1 MGHAG
6 HSELYQ
12 QCLIEFA
19 FTHPTM
25 MNHFKF
31 MSHQKI
37 CYLAAFLAA
46 LDATE
51 DSPELL
57 GAIGIGMLHISN
69 FKLSFSPTY
78 YNFLS

>member
-31 MSHQKI
+31 MSHRKI
-37 CYLAAFLAA
+37 CYLAAFLAV

-57 GAIGIGMLHISN
+57 GAIGIGMFYIFQTSN
-69 FKLSFSPTY
+69 FLFHLHVTTS
-78 YNFLS
+78 

>member
-12 QCLIEFA
+12 QCQIEFA

-25 MNHFKF
+25 TNPFKF
-31 MSHQKI
+31 MSPQKI
-37 CYLAAFLAA
+37 CYLAVFLAA

-51 DSPELL
+51 DSLELL
-57 GAIGIGMLHISN
+57 GAIGIGMFY
-69 FKLSFSPTY
+69 FKLSFLPVTTP
-78 YNFLS
+78 

>member
-6 HSELYQ
+6 HLELYQ

-57 GAIGIGMLHISN
+57 GAIGIGVFYIFRTSNFLFHLHITTS
-69 FKLSFSPTY
+69 
-78 YNFLS
+78 

>member
-1 MGHAG
+1 MDHAG
-6 HSELYQ
+6 HSELYL

-31 MSHQKI
+31 MSHRKI
-37 CYLAAFLAA
+37 CYLAAFLAV

-57 GAIGIGMLHISN
+57 GAIGIGMFQISN
-69 FKLSFSPTY
+69 FLFHLS
-78 YNFLS
+78 